1 MEINKLKG
9 DIKKQREINI
19 ELFNSIP
26 MASHEDPLNKKA
38 EVILTQWRNGSNK
51 LKSLLRELQE
61 LELTNKKSINKSDK
75 KSNIFINGFGEA
87 TKRNITCN
95 SYKRTEKRT
104 EKEIL
109 KFIS

>member
-1 MEINKLKG
+1 MKINKLKK
-9 DIKKQREINI
+9 DIKKQREINL

-26 MASHEDPLNKKA
+26 VPSHKDPRNEKA
-38 EVILTQWRNGSNK
+38 EAILKQWRDGSNK
-51 LKSLLRELQE
+51 LKGMLRELQE
-61 LELTNKKSINKSDK
+61 MELANNKSINEHGKDQ
-75 KSNIFINGFGEA
+75 NIFINGFGEA